1 MNVEKI
7 KKELEELERIED
19 ITPPNEVFYLTG
31 GDGRDITLCHKVRI
45 SQEFFWY
52 FNEDKNRIS
61 EFLNNSERL
70 KLSFQNHKYICETSI
85 IHMVYNGAPYYIEVE
100 EEYSSVFKKYHIVI
114 AGSVVIEQCR
124 VEVNRLGS
132 WLHIEHN
139 INFLDIDNLLTDMI
153 EGDMFYEED

>member
-19 ITPPNEVFYLTG
+19 LAPTNEVFYLTG
-31 GDGRDITLCHKVRI
+31 GDSRDITLCHKVRI

-70 KLSFQNHKYICETSI
+70 KLSFQNHKYICETPI
-85 IHMVYNGAPYYIEVE
+85 INMVYNGAPYYIEVE
-100 EEYSSVFKKYHIVI
+100 EEYSSVFKKYHIGI

-124 VEVNRLGS
+124 VEVNRLES

-153 EGDMFYEED
+153 KGDIFYEED